1 MAFALSCHIFIL
13 SYLVVVSYYFT
24 RLFFSVKSRK
34 GVDPEGKRD
43 VDKMGGVE
51 GGEIICL
58 MRKDS
63 TFKNREKEKI
73 KTMKSTSKKL
83 FSYLQGFN
91 LV

>member
-1 MAFALSCHIFIL
+1 M
-13 SYLVVVSYYFT
+13 
-24 RLFFSVKSRK
+24 KSRK
-34 GVDPEGKRD
+34 GVDPEGKGD